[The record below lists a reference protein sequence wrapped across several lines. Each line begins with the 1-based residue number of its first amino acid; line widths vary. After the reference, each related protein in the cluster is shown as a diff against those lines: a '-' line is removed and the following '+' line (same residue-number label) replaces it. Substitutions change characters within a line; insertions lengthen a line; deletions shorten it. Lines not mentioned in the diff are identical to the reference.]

1 MAVTSPDGSYG
12 GTSKYFQKLM
22 ENRYKNPYVASGNTG
37 TIAAKAEV
45 DPRITQRAQTS
56 TGAVIPTYKPQ
67 NNNAN
72 AEVAE
77 PVYTTPDAGSGTVAV
92 NSAINDLKSM
102 YAAELA
108 KREKEAEE
116 RQAQLAAQQLAL
128 KNQRDAEINAAYN
141 NSKNL
146 LGTEKDNALAKAYT
160 AYMQGRKNMPQIA
173 AVGGNGG
180 IAQSILA
187 KQQLNY
193 ENNRNAVEQKYLE
206 DLMQLDASKNAGL
219 TASTEAYTTGLMG
232 LQSNSQD
239 YLDNLR
245 ALQNDVTGYAGQM
258 ETLLNKLNNKVT
270 TATATPKL
278 TGYKVGGKTMSKEE
292 YLAYL
297 ANLGMNAEEAY
308 DFMKNNNILY

>member
-1 MAVTSPDGSYG
+1 MAVKFANSSWAFEMP
-12 GTSKYFQKLM
+12 
-22 ENRYKNPYVASGNTG
+22 KNKPAPTTATLGRPTASGVTPNTLLQTVTSG
-37 TIAAKAEV
+37 KPAPSVNAVVAQRNQ
-45 DPRITQRAQTS
+45 DIT
-56 TGAVIPTYKPQ
+56 
-67 NNNAN
+67 NASK
-72 AEVAE
+72 AE
-77 PVYTTPDAGSGTVAV
+77 PVYTTPSAGSGTVAV

-108 KREKEAEE
+108 KREKEAAE

-206 DLMQLDASKNAGL
+206 DLMQLDANKNAGL

-232 LQSNSQD
+232 LQSNSQN